1 MTDKIIKGSGG
12 FFAPPRPP
20 KPTRTPDTL
29 NSRQFASVQDLLSEG
44 EIEGFATPSKKSINQ
59 EPAYGNAAKQDIFL
73 DDTSILRSDVTDY
86 ANPQAADFNFQNV
99 ELRARFGTA
108 NQSHIPGIQQSQTI
122 LNGFTSP
129 VLCSKDNG
137 GVTRSLPTGRD
148 AVKVTVTFPQI
159 QEATDKGD
167 LLGSS
172 VELTISLRVDN
183 QTSFTEKIRDT
194 ITGRTADAY
203 SKEYRVELPDGYTS
217 ADVKIERVTDD
228 RDTGG
233 QIQDSFNVSL
243 IQLLIDD
250 KQTYPNS
257 AYTHLRLDSEQFSSI
272 PKRAFR
278 IRGIK
283 VRIPGAGANNSGT
296 PTVDIQTGRII
307 YPENYIF
314 NGTMGA
320 AVWCSCPAMILL
332 DLLTTERYGFGT
344 HISDSNLDL
353 YSFVS
358 ASRYANEL
366 VDDGITDG
374 GKEARFSCN
383 VNLQGSMEAYQLI
396 NELAGVMR
404 CFPIWSEGSV
414 HLTQDSPADPSFL
427 FSLAN
432 VGEGGFSY
440 SGSSLK
446 QRHSIIAVSYFNMDS
461 REIDYEIVG
470 DDVDGPDALQEDID
484 RQAKLGI
491 VKKDIKAFACTSR
504 GQARRLGKAVLLSEE
519 SETEVVTFTTSID
532 AGAIVR
538 PGSVIAI
545 NDPVKHG
552 QRRSGRIKSV
562 STNSSQT
569 LNQTATAT
577 EITVDNVQDL
587 HTFEGSNKRCF
598 VVLPDGSVE
607 SGDVIDDSI
616 NPVISINNI
625 TRADK
630 TTGNATFTTTPN
642 VNSIWLIESDGDG
655 ENAQTFRVISVE
667 EQDGIN
673 YAITALLHRPEKYA
687 AIDSMGGVTLPP
699 RNISVLNRPKEPPS
713 NLQVLEQVV
722 VINNLAVNRLILS
735 WKSVTGVSQYLVQY
749 RFNSTNWVSEIVF
762 RPDFEIINADAGSYE
777 FKVFSFN
784 AALKLSTLSSD
795 LTFQALGKTAPPG
808 DVQNLTMEPITNKLV
823 RLRWTESVDADVI
836 HGGKVYVRHS
846 NKQDGSGTFQNS
858 VDLIEALAGNTTD
871 AVVPAL
877 EGEYILKFRDDQ
889 GNFSLGETSVIV
901 DLPDLIDAQQILSDR
916 EDIGD
921 SSAAAFSGSKTN
933 VSVVGDA
940 LQLTNPATNLTGTY
954 DFATVLDCEA
964 VFSLNLKRLIQVI
977 GFAEGGQTIT
987 ATYVRTTATISGQ
1000 TQTVIE
1006 ITSNSHGR
1014 SVGNY
1019 VDFVALTGGAT
1030 NGVFEIKA
1038 VTTNTFQFLA
1048 TGSAIS
1054 TSNCTFAFVNTI
1066 DQLIP
1071 AGSFW
1076 DDYAPNGNFD
1086 GPQINDTNAA
1096 ISVSTTNDDP
1106 SSNTATFTP
1115 FNDFA
1120 NGTYKARGFKF
1131 RVTLES
1137 ENPAH
1142 NLSIQQLGIV
1152 ADFESRTERSYIPT
1166 GSNTPSNA
1174 PLDHTSSM
1182 ANGLDVT
1189 FANPFFVGTA
1199 NLGGLRAFKPALGI
1213 TIMDAAGGEYFTIK
1227 TDSNGDFLNAAGNIV
1242 TGTGFNISIKDS
1254 NDNPVNKKF
1263 NFQAVGYG
1271 KGV

>member
-1 MTDKIIKGSGG
+1 
-12 FFAPPRPP
+12 
-20 KPTRTPDTL
+20 
-29 NSRQFASVQDLLSEG
+29 
-44 EIEGFATPSKKSINQ
+44 
-59 EPAYGNAAKQDIFL
+59 
-73 DDTSILRSDVTDY
+73 
-86 ANPQAADFNFQNV
+86 
-99 ELRARFGTA
+99 
-108 NQSHIPGIQQSQTI
+108 
-122 LNGFTSP
+122 
-129 VLCSKDNG
+129 
-137 GVTRSLPTGRD
+137 
-148 AVKVTVTFPQI
+148 
-159 QEATDKGD
+159 
-167 LLGSS
+167 
-172 VELTISLRVDN
+172 
-183 QTSFTEKIRDT
+183 
-194 ITGRTADAY
+194 
-203 SKEYRVELPDGYTS
+203 
-217 ADVKIERVTDD
+217 
-228 RDTGG
+228 
-233 QIQDSFNVSL
+233 
-243 IQLLIDD
+243 
-250 KQTYPNS
+250 
-257 AYTHLRLDSEQFSSI
+257 
-272 PKRAFR
+272 
-278 IRGIK
+278 
-283 VRIPGAGANNSGT
+283 
-296 PTVDIQTGRII
+296 
-307 YPENYIF
+307 
-314 NGTMGA
+314 
-320 AVWCSCPAMILL
+320 
-332 DLLTTERYGFGT
+332 
-344 HISDSNLDL
+344 
-353 YSFVS
+353 
-358 ASRYANEL
+358 
-366 VDDGITDG
+366 
-374 GKEARFSCN
+374 
-383 VNLQGSMEAYQLI
+383 
-396 NELAGVMR
+396 
-404 CFPIWSEGSV
+404 
-414 HLTQDSPADPSFL
+414 
-427 FSLAN
+427 
-432 VGEGGFSY
+432 
-440 SGSSLK
+440 
-446 QRHSIIAVSYFNMDS
+446 
-461 REIDYEIVG
+461 
-470 DDVDGPDALQEDID
+470 
-484 RQAKLGI
+484 
-491 VKKDIKAFACTSR
+491 
-504 GQARRLGKAVLLSEE
+504 
-519 SETEVVTFTTSID
+519 
-532 AGAIVR
+532 
-538 PGSVIAI
+538 
-545 NDPVKHG
+545 
-552 QRRSGRIKSV
+552 
-562 STNSSQT
+562 
-569 LNQTATAT
+569 
-577 EITVDNVQDL
+577 
-587 HTFEGSNKRCF
+587 
-598 VVLPDGSVE
+598 
-607 SGDVIDDSI
+607 
-616 NPVISINNI
+616 
-625 TRADK
+625 
-630 TTGNATFTTTPN
+630 
-642 VNSIWLIESDGDG
+642 
-655 ENAQTFRVISVE
+655 
-667 EQDGIN
+667 
-673 YAITALLHRPEKYA
+673 
-687 AIDSMGGVTLPP
+687 
-699 RNISVLNRPKEPPS
+699 
-713 NLQVLEQVV
+713 
-722 VINNLAVNRLILS
+722 
-735 WKSVTGVSQYLVQY
+735 
-749 RFNSTNWVSEIVF
+749 
-762 RPDFEIINADAGSYE
+762 
-777 FKVFSFN
+777 
-784 AALKLSTLSSD
+784 
-795 LTFQALGKTAPPG
+795 
-808 DVQNLTMEPITNKLV
+808 MEPITNKLV

-1152 ADFESRTERSYIPT
+1152 ADFESRIERSYIPT